1 MINLYYKN
9 RLLIQ
14 LLSIIFI
21 IFFIFNSVNSFAQ
34 LIKPG
39 EVNNSIEISDIE
51 IIEVNIPQGSSA
63 SQISSILDSTGIV
76 TSSLAFELSS

>member
-9 RLLIQ
+9 RMLIQ
-14 LLSIIFI
+14 LLSSIFI
-21 IFFIFNSVNSFAQ
+21 IFFIFNFVNSFAQ

-39 EVNNSIEISDIE
+39 EVNNNIDISDIK

-76 TSSLAFELSS
+76 SSS